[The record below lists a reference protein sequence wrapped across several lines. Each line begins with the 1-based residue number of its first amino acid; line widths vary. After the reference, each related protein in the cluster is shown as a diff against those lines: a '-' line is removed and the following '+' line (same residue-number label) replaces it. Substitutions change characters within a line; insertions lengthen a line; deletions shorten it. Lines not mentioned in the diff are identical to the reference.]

1 MAYLA
6 TVTIKEFDIGGRRR
20 VSVRVVE
27 TDAAA
32 ASEWSLTASA
42 TNTVTVNG
50 KAQAIGRVYQLPY
63 SGDIRDIMVQWV
75 SGAGG
80 ATVMPRWGKVTAWV
94 DGTLNEILVTSPTAA
109 FHHITGPYPYNFHT
123 VTPTMF
129 GNSKCSGG
137 AVNVVHTQF
146 VIDEVR

>member
-1 MAYLA
+1 MAYSA
-6 TVTIKEFDIGGRRR
+6 AVTIQESDIGGRRR

-42 TNTVTVNG
+42 TNTITVNG
-50 KAQAIGRVYQLPY
+50 RALAVGKSYSLPP
-63 SGDIRDIMVQWV
+63 SGDIRDIMAKWV

-80 ATVMPRWGKVTAWV
+80 ATIAPRFGKITGWT
-94 DGTLNEILVTSPTAA
+94 DSTLDEILIISPTAA
-109 FHHITGPYPYNFHT
+109 FHHITGPYPYNFHST
-123 VTPTMF
+123 TPTMF
-129 GNSKCSGG
+129 GNSVCSGG
-137 AVNVVHTQF
+137 TVNVVQTQF